1 MILIL
6 SLAGCSTSEYG
17 WVVKIADVEV
27 SPEEYVS
34 AQMQAYVEARNLAE
48 YSENME
54 YAIKRLQ
61 DYWNKNEWIILTFV
75 NHDQVEEVSLGIIK
89 LEQLCNEES
98 YQLYRAECVAIKESL
113 SHLIKCDRLSLQLFI

>member
-1 MILIL
+1 MKRMVVTCGVFLLIVLTTSL
-6 SLAGCSTSEYG
+6 SCLISNDRYQKLYDLT
-17 WVVKIADVEV
+17 
-27 SPEEYVS
+27 EEC
-34 AQMQAYVEARNLAE
+34 ELAE

-75 NHDQVEEVSLGIIK
+75 NHDQVDEVSLGIIK